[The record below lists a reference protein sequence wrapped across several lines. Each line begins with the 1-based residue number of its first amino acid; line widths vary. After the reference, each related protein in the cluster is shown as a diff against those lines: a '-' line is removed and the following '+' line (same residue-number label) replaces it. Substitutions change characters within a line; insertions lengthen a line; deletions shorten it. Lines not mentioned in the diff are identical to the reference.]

1 MSRNIKLIIA
11 LLIVGTIAAYVVLV
25 TIPTQMATR
34 SYRAAKALGDDIRKA
49 FQFTPEITVNN
60 TIVLNQQT
68 SVLELSVLSQNFQ
81 HHFVWE
87 HSWLGSTKKIFIV
100 GSFNAKVGFDLHEK
114 FSIDLKDDKAY
125 VTLSQPEVFSVESLG
140 DIIYRDEHGVW
151 NWLNMEN
158 RTRATNAFI
167 RDARRYA
174 SRAAFI
180 DDAKKEI
187 EERLAELLKPYARE
201 VIVRYTPEEAL
212 RGY

>member
-1 MSRNIKLIIA
+1 MSRKIKLLIA
-11 LLIVGTIAAYVVLV
+11 LLVVGTLSAYVIFV

-34 SYRAAKALGDDIRKA
+34 SYQAAKTLGEDIRKA
-49 FQFTPEITVNN
+49 FQVTPEITVNN

-68 SVLELSVLSQNFQ
+68 SVFELSVLSQNFQ
-81 HHFVWE
+81 HHFTWE

-100 GSFNAKVGFDLHEK
+100 GSFDARVGFDLHQK
-114 FSIDLKDDKAY
+114 FAIDLKDDKAY
-125 VTLSQPEVFSVESLG
+125 VTLPQPQALSVESLG

-151 NWLNMEN
+151 NWVNMEN

-174 SRAAFI
+174 NQAAFL
-180 DDAKKEI
+180 DDAKKEV

-201 VIVRYTPEEAL
+201 IDVRYAPAATL
-212 RGY
+212 RGK